1 MDEQFLDPLFLEFR
15 PWDPIV
21 MVHNRTCEELK
32 SRYLVGQS
40 FRFNLEVLPLE
51 MTPTMIELSEYNLAE
66 LRANVQK
73 PEDFPPISFDKFFD
87 RVYYVEGQQDLCV
100 HFLVWLPPQHRE
112 SL

>member
-1 MDEQFLDPLFLEFR
+1 
-15 PWDPIV
+15 
-21 MVHNRTCEELK
+21 VHNRTREELK

-40 FRFNLEVLPLE
+40 FGFNLEVLPLAT
-51 MTPTMIELSEYNLAE
+51 TPTMIELWEYNLAE
-66 LRANVQK
+66 LRAKVQK
-73 PEDFPPISFDKFFD
+73 PEDFPPISFDKFFN

>member
-1 MDEQFLDPLFLEFR
+1 M
-15 PWDPIV
+15 
-21 MVHNRTCEELK
+21 HNRTREELK

-51 MTPTMIELSEYNLAE
+51 TTPTMIELREHNLAE
-66 LRANVQK
+66 LRANIQK